1 MRYDES
7 IIIRGVPILTS
18 LKLRNIMSNEIQN
31 FNIIVLCQLWN
42 HEYKEPT
49 IWECLIEPRK
59 LASTNKSTFT
69 VYRTR
74 RSTIN
79 NPDILIYLTFGR
91 KKINVNN
98 KLHIEVF

>member
-49 IWECLIEPRK
+49 IWECLIEPRIK
-59 LASTNKSTFT
+59 VLSQYIEHVEVLLT
-69 VYRTR
+69 
-74 RSTIN
+74 
-79 NPDILIYLTFGR
+79 ILIY
-91 KKINVNN
+91 
-98 KLHIEVF
+98 